1 MNNKT
6 QTITIDAINSNIDI
20 DAIESYMIK
29 KAYQAIDKAEKET
42 GLFFD
47 SIEFNEKEQRMYI
60 KLKQL

>member
-6 QTITIDAINSNIDI
+6 QTIRIDSINSNI